1 MYRYRHHRKTKLD
14 SGSDT
19 DDLQHLI
26 PDDTRATMSQPE
38 QPASNLTELTAD
50 IVSAYVT
57 HNSVQSGDLAGLIA
71 VVHAALQGLGTSQQ
85 PEAERPQPAVAIRK
99 SVTPDFLISLEDGKP
114 YKTLKRH
121 LAKLGLTPEDYREKW
136 GLARDYPMVAANYA
150 QKRSELAKG
159 LGLGQSRKQR
169 AAAATASVQET
180 LSGPAEATGPSQ
192 EETSAAPAETARPKR
207 RARQTD
213 RDERVRP

>member
-1 MYRYRHHRKTKLD
+1 MN
-14 SGSDT
+14 
-19 DDLQHLI
+19 
-26 PDDTRATMSQPE
+26 QPE
-38 QPASNLTELTAD
+38 QPASDLTELTAD
-50 IVSAYVT
+50 IVSSYVT

-85 PEAERPQPAVAIRK
+85 PEAERPQPAIPTRK

-121 LAKLGLTPEDYREKW
+121 LAKLGLTPEEYREKW

-169 AAAATASVQET
+169 AAVATTSVQET
-180 LSGPAEATGPSQ
+180 VSGPAEAAELSQ
-192 EETSAAPAETARPKR
+192 DETTVAPAETAGPKR
-207 RARQTD
+207 RAPNGPRRARETLIVAS
-213 RDERVRP
+213 R